1 MKERAW
7 GKQTNREKLGG
18 VSEKGEGVGRSP
30 YPLPLLHIFHTRS
43 QLRSL
48 RVFFLEM
55 AATQATVYSAEDVP
69 GHPGKG
75 LRLMG

>member
-7 GKQTNREKLGG
+7 GEQKNREKMGR

-30 YPLPLLHIFHTRS
+30 YPLPLLHIFPTRS

-55 AATQATVYSAEDVP
+55 AATQATAYSAEDVP
-69 GHPGKG
+69 GHPGKD
-75 LRLMG
+75 LRPVG